1 MDKKQYTRA
10 VRKARRIVAFLSMT
24 AESQVMSGIKISK
37 AQALRLVQLSRF
49 DSDSI
54 AAEWADDSQEILFV
68 GTR

>member
-49 DSDSI
+49 DSESI

-68 GTR
+68 GRR